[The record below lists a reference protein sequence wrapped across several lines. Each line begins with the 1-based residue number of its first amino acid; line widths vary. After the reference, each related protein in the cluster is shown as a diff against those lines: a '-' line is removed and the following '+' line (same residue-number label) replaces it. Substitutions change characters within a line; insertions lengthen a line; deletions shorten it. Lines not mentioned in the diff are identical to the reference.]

1 MNSLGQVNTFKSNL
15 NRERTAG
22 SFGEKMDEY
31 RGISKLLIASQ
42 SFVAM
47 RGYQLHEAKTK
58 NPHEMTKLR
67 KSQSNKGI

>member
-1 MNSLGQVNTFKSNL
+1 
-15 NRERTAG
+15 
-22 SFGEKMDEY
+22 MDEY
-31 RGISKLLIASQ
+31 RDISELLIASQ
-42 SFVAM
+42 CFVAM